1 MDVETYSL
9 FNEIKKN
16 LLTEIRR
23 QNGKEYDHFESQSN
37 NSSLNEEK
45 AILKKNQKS
54 VESNKRQR
62 E

>member
-1 MDVETYSL
+1 MSIHIHYLMKS
-9 FNEIKKN
+9 KK

-23 QNGKEYDHFESQSN
+23 LNGKEYDHSESQSN